1 MKSIL
6 FTLLFFSFG
15 FSQQQDNQRF
25 LFTYD
30 TAGNQITSIRTVN
43 INNSNRVAENHI
55 YDKFFNDD
63 DFSYYPNPTKEMLFL
78 KWENINDMPIKLSLF
93 DLNGKLIRNL
103 EILQSEMEMTISFAD
118 LPVGAYILEIMYEN
132 SESKSIKIL
141 KN

>member
-1 MKSIL
+1 MKLIL

-30 TAGNQITSIRTVN
+30 SAGNQITSIRTVN
-43 INNSNRVAENHI
+43 INTSNRAGENHV
-55 YDKFFNDD
+55 YDKFFSHDN
-63 DFSYYPNPTKEMLFL
+63 FSYYPNPTKEMLFL

-118 LPVGAYILEIMYEN
+118 LPVGAYIIEMRYEN